1 MVSAKDY
8 ERMIYAVIEAVRQG
22 EKIKPVQEPIRRAM
36 VKYKLQGTPL
46 DRLASGIIYSVFRNL
61 GIVDKII
68 EEITGK
74 KPYEL
79 DSITRSVLRL
89 VTYVLQLDPR
99 AGHSLKHT
107 VTRYA
112 KKYLALCAR
121 TDNIEY
127 INKIAKTKWRPK
139 SPEEKILLEYRVSP
153 SLYYALRNS
162 FDLLGEDLEAFLAL
176 TYKQYTKTFRVNTLK
191 ASRKAIL
198 VFLKKAGYSVEPGRY
213 SRNAII
219 IYGPLGK
226 DAVKLIE
233 TGILTPQDESS
244 MVAVELLDPKP
255 GTRIAD
261 LCSAPGGKTSYLAEY
276 TGLKSEIHS
285 FEIYSD
291 RAKRLRALLE
301 RTGTLKAVTIHVE
314 DARKAPEILGE
325 ETMDYVLVDPPC
337 SSTGALARNPDVR
350 WRYRD
355 EDIREITRLQRE
367 LLEAGWRL
375 LRPSGRLLYT
385 VCSVLVE
392 EGEKIIKE
400 FTESHDDA
408 ELIHL
413 TKPFK
418 PSPLLP
424 GTMRAYPH
432 IHGTIGFYYAL
443 LRKKK

>member
-1 MVSAKDY
+1 MVSTKDY
-8 ERMIYAVIEAVRQG
+8 ERMVYAIIEAVRQG

-36 VKYKLQGTPL
+36 TKYRLQGTAL
-46 DRLASGIIYSVFRNL
+46 DRRASGIIYSIFRNL
-61 GIVDKII
+61 GIIDKII
-68 EEITGK
+68 GEIIGK
-74 KPYEL
+74 KTNEL
-79 DSITRSVLRL
+79 DSTTRSVLRL
-89 VTYVLQLDPR
+89 VTYVLQLDSR

-112 KKYLALCAR
+112 KKYLARRAR
-121 TDNIEY
+121 TNEITY
-127 INKIAKTKWRPK
+127 IHKIAKTKWKPK
-139 SPEEKILLEYRVSP
+139 SPEEKILLEYRISS
-153 SLYYALRNS
+153 SLYHALSNS
-162 FDLLGEDLEAFLAL
+162 FNLLREDLEAFLTL
-176 TYKQYTKTFRVNTLK
+176 TYKQYIKTFRVNTLK
-191 ASRKAIL
+191 AGRKAIL
-198 VFLKKAGYSVEPGRY
+198 EFLKRAGYNVEPGRY

-226 DAVKLIE
+226 DAVKLVE

-276 TGLKSEIHS
+276 TGLKSKIHS

-350 WRYRD
+350 WRYRE

-375 LRPSGRLLYT
+375 LRPSGGLLYT

-392 EGEKIIKE
+392 EGEKIIKG
-400 FTESHDDA
+400 FIDNHDDV
-408 ELIHL
+408 ELIYL